1 MSMSTIY
8 ILLLAESEFIE
19 ITVNLKVT

>member
-8 ILLLAESEFIE
+8 ILLSAESEFIE
-19 ITVNLKVT
+19 ITVNSKVT